1 MGKCCMKELDSK
13 YNPHDF
19 EERIYNE
26 WVENDLFSPSVN
38 KDGKPYTIMM
48 PPPNVTGNLHLGHS
62 MYTLQ
67 DIYIRLK
74 RMQGYAALWLPGT
87 DHASIATESRV
98 VNKIRR
104 EGKSKEELG
113 RDGFLEEA
121 WDWTH
126 EHGGNIINQLK
137 SMGFSCDWDRL
148 KFTLDDNMSHAVFTA
163 FKRMYDDGL
172 IYKGDRI
179 INWCPDCK
187 TAISDA
193 EVDHVDTD
201 SKIWE
206 IKYNFA
212 DGDGGVV
219 IATTRPETLLGD
231 LAVAV
236 NPNDD
241 RYKDVVGKNVI
252 LPLVNKEIPII
263 ADDYVDMEFGTGVV
277 KITPSHDPNDFMVGE
292 RHNLGQFVVIDEDAK
307 MNENALK
314 YAGMDRYEARKNIIA
329 DLKAEGLLVSEK
341 KHENAVGHCSRCK
354 TVIEPLISKQWFVK
368 MKDLAQDTLDAFD
381 AGEPNFYPE
390 RYGKIYRNWLSNLN
404 DWCISRQLWWG
415 HQIPAYYCEDCGHIH
430 VSESPVEKCEKCGST
445 NIHQD
450 PDTLDTWFSS
460 ALWPFATLGWPDEN
474 SEDFKKFFPTDLMI
488 TGFDIILFWVIRMTF
503 TSKYFLDQ
511 IPFKDVLITGLVR
524 DIQGRKMSK
533 SLDNGID
540 PLEIIEKYGADAL
553 RFNMVTGNSPGND
566 MRFDEKKVEN
576 ARNFA
581 NKVWNASR
589 FLLMN
594 IGDHK
599 STDFDQD
606 KLTDKDI
613 WILEKL
619 NDAIK
624 TVDKNLSKYEVGLAA
639 ERIYSFIWEDLC
651 DYYIEFSKS
660 DLYGDDE
667 DRKAV
672 TKSVLLY
679 VLENS
684 LKLLHPFMPFITE
697 EIYQSLPNS
706 KGYIMVKAWP
716 EVLEIKNPKNS
727 VFVIE
732 KIKDIIR
739 EVRNAKA
746 SRNIDPSRKSEL
758 ILAGDNALIVDVI
771 ANKDMIMPLI
781 GVTEISSTTEKLN
794 PSDYLFMSIPEFD
807 MYMPLKELIDYE
819 KEIVTLEKKIENYES
834 EIERLNKKLANKGF
848 VDKAPEAV
856 VNKEKEKLS
865 DYESLLQS
873 AKDSLEEIKRA
884 L

>member
-1 MGKCCMKELDSK
+1 MKELDSR

-19 EERIYNE
+19 EKRIYDE
-26 WVENDLFSPSVN
+26 WVKNDLFSPSVN
-38 KDGKPYTIMM
+38 EGGKPYTIMM
-48 PPPNVTGNLHLGHS
+48 PPPNVTGNLHIGHS

-74 RMQGYAALWLPGT
+74 RMQGYQALWLPGT

-98 VNKIRR
+98 VNKIRKS
-104 EGKSKEELG
+104 GKTKEELG
-113 RDGFLEEA
+113 REGFLKEA

-126 EHGGNIINQLK
+126 EHGGTIVEQLK
-137 SMGFSCDWDRL
+137 STGFSCDWDRL
-148 KFTLDDNMSHAVFTA
+148 KFTLDDNMSHAVYTA
-163 FKRMYDDGL
+163 FKMMYDGGF

-193 EVDHVDTD
+193 EVDHIDTE

-206 IKYNFA
+206 IKYPYA
-212 DGDGGVV
+212 DGTGAVV
-219 IATTRPETLLGD
+219 VATTRPETMLGD

-236 NPNDD
+236 NPDD
-241 RYKDVVGKNVI
+241 ERYKAIVGKKVI
-252 LPLVNKEIPII
+252 LPLLNKEIPVIS
-263 ADDYVDMEFGTGVV
+263 DSYVDMEFGTGVV
-277 KITPSHDPNDFMVGE
+277 KITPSHDPNDFAVGE
-292 RHNLGQFVVIDEDAK
+292 RHNLGQLTVIDESAH
-307 MNENALK
+307 MNENAGK
-314 YAGMDRYEARKNIIA
+314 YAGMDRYEARKAILN
-329 DLKAEGLLVSEK
+329 DLKNEGLLVSEK
-341 KHENAVGHCSRCK
+341 KHDNAVGHCSRCK

-368 MKDLAQDTLDAFD
+368 MKELAADTLDAFEK
-381 AGEPNFYPE
+381 GEPKFYPD
-390 RYGKIYRNWLSNLN
+390 RFGKIYRNWLENLN

-415 HQIPAYYCEDCGHIH
+415 HQIPAYYCDDCGHIM
-430 VSESPVEKCEKCGST
+430 VSETKVEKCEKCNST
-445 NIHQD
+445 HVHQD

-460 ALWPFATLGWPDEN
+460 GLWPFATLGWPDTN
-474 SEDFKKFFPTDLMI
+474 AEDFKKFFPTDLLI

-503 TSKYFLDQ
+503 MSKYFLDE

-524 DIQGRKMSK
+524 DLQGRKMSK

-540 PLEIIEKYGADAL
+540 PLEIIDKYGADAL

-594 IGDHK
+594 IGTHN
-599 STDFDQD
+599 STDFDES
-606 KLTDKDI
+606 KLTAKDF

-619 NDAIK
+619 NDVIT

-651 DYYIEFSKS
+651 DYYIEFTKS
-660 DLYGDDE
+660 DLYGGDE
-667 DRKAV
+667 DRKSV

-697 EIYQSLPNS
+697 EIYQSLPNAD
-706 KGYIMVKAWP
+706 GYIMVKSWP
-716 EVLEIKNPKNS
+716 KAIELNDKNNS

-732 KIKDIIR
+732 KIKDLIR

-746 SRNIDPSRKSEL
+746 SRNIDPSKKSEL
-758 ILAGDNALIVDVI
+758 ILVGNDKLIDDVI
-771 ANKDMIMPLI
+771 KNKDMIMPLI
-781 GVTEISSTTEKLN
+781 QVTDIIKTDEKLN
-794 PSDYLFMSIPEFD
+794 PSDYLFMSLPEFE
-807 MYMPLKELIDYE
+807 MYMPLKELIDYNKE
-819 KEIVTLEKKIENYES
+819 KENLEKKIKDYNA
-834 EIERLNKKLANKGF
+834 EIERLDKKLSNKGF

-856 VNKEKEKLS
+856 VEKEREKLR
-865 DYESLLQS
+865 DYKSLLDS
-873 AKDSLEEIKRA
+873 VTKSLEEIKRV
-884 L
+884 LW